1 MKLSVGKKLLVG
13 FLVMLLITIA
23 VGGLAINRMQA
34 INQEVKITTESWMM
48 GVLSGDRI
56 VYQLEYIRV
65 MTLDN
70 ILTESSARKNETEKV
85 RKESIDKIN
94 QEFQYYSTL
103 IFEEEDQKLYDQ
115 ARTKWLRY
123 EEMNE
128 QIASESMKGNTAE
141 AYRLFAENNTFFT
154 EMRDNVKELV
164 EYNRVGAIES
174 GKNAISTFETSR
186 LVTFA
191 IILAGVVI
199 GMLLATFLTRN
210 ITKPLALVTDNI
222 GRVAEG
228 DLDIP
233 PVEVKNKDEVGML
246 ADSINTMVIQLRETI
261 GQILNTSHSVAASSQ
276 QISAST
282 EEIANGSTMQSDG
295 AQILNEQFR
304 ELSQAIDAVAKNAE
318 SAAEMTNDTKQMA
331 EEGANTIQTSIQ
343 AMQKLNQ
350 QMEIL
355 QGDSVKIG
363 DIIEVIDDIAD
374 QTNLL
379 ALNAAIEAARAGEQG
394 RGFAVVADEIRKLA
408 ERSGEATKQI
418 ANIIKGMQENTRHSV
433 EAVHHTM
440 DLSQQ
445 TGDVFHEIVIK
456 VVEAAVQVNEIAAA
470 SEEQA
475 AQTGTVL
482 SAVESIAATSEE
494 AAAAAE
500 ETASSSQTLAQ
511 LAEEM
516 SATVSKFK
524 L

>member
-1 MKLSVGKKLLVG
+1 MKLSVGKKLLIG
-13 FLVMLLITIA
+13 FLVMLLITVA

-34 INQEVKITTESWMM
+34 INREVKLTTESWMM
-48 GVLSGDRI
+48 GVLSADRI
-56 VYQLEYIRV
+56 IYQLEYIRV

-70 ILTESSARKNETEKV
+70 ILTDSSARKNETEQV
-85 RKESIDKIN
+85 RTESVN
-94 QEFQYYSTL
+94 EVNREFEYYSTL
-103 IFEEEDQKLYDQ
+103 ILTEEDQKLYDQ
-115 ARTKWLRY
+115 ARTKWLKFA
-123 EEMNE
+123 EMNE
-128 QIASESMKGNTAE
+128 RVVSESMKGNPTE
-141 AYRLFAENNTFFT
+141 AYRLYAENNSFFI
-154 EMRDNVKELV
+154 EMRDSVKELV
-164 EYNRVGAIES
+164 EFNRIGAIES
-174 GKNAISTFETSR
+174 GQNAVKTFETSR
-186 LVTFA
+186 LITIA

-199 GMLLATFLTRN
+199 GILAATYLTRN

-222 GRVAEG
+222 GRVANGE
-228 DLDIP
+228 LDIP
-233 PVEVKNKDEVGML
+233 SVEVKNKDELGIL

-282 EEIANGSTMQSDG
+282 EEIANGSTVQSDG

-318 SAAEMTNDTKQMA
+318 SAAEMANDTKQMA
-331 EEGANTIQTSIQ
+331 EEGSNTIQSSIQ
-343 AMQKLNQ
+343 AMHKLNQ

-440 DLSQQ
+440 DFPSRR
-445 TGDVFHEIVIK
+445 
-456 VVEAAVQVNEIAAA
+456 
-470 SEEQA
+470 
-475 AQTGTVL
+475 
-482 SAVESIAATSEE
+482 
-494 AAAAAE
+494 
-500 ETASSSQTLAQ
+500 
-511 LAEEM
+511 EM
-516 SATVSKFK
+516 FSMR